1 MIIYSLWQ
9 PLYDDNVINLLQ
21 FIKQMLSFLEIH
33 VYFQE
38 KKHDNFFLSARFVD
52 ADVCVVLCLQCIR
65 DSVIIVEE
73 PSENASKYR
82 VKLCRTAVFVLIVQ
96 KRMLIIIYN
105 HHEIKTYMQ
114 CSKSSQ
120 WYGHLVHRKALNMSQ
135 HCVGRHLLG
144 ELKNKCS
151 PTKKKLQRNKFS
163 FGQITPRTPA
173 CRAVR

>member
-1 MIIYSLWQ
+1 MIMSSICFSLSNRCFLTWKYMYIFKKKTWQ
-9 PLYDDNVINLLQ
+9 
-21 FIKQMLSFLEIH
+21 
-33 VYFQE
+33 
-38 KKHDNFFLSARFVD
+38 FFLSARFSD

-73 PSENASKYR
+73 PSESASKYR

-120 WYGHLVHRKALNMSQ
+120 WYGHLVHRNALNMSQ

-144 ELKNKCS
+144 GLKNKCS
-151 PTKKKLQRNKFS
+151 PTKKNYREINFHLAK
-163 FGQITPRTPA
+163 
-173 CRAVR
+173 

>member
-9 PLYDDNVINLLQ
+9 PLYDDDVINLFAVYQ
-21 FIKQMLSFLEIH
+21 IDAFFLGNTCL
-33 VYFQE
+33 FSR

-52 ADVCVVLCLQCIR
+52 ADVCVVLCLQCMR

-73 PSENASKYR
+73 PSESASKYR

-151 PTKKKLQRNKFS
+151 STKKNYREINFHLAK
-163 FGQITPRTPA
+163 
-173 CRAVR
+173 

>member
-1 MIIYSLWQ
+1 
-9 PLYDDNVINLLQ
+9 
-21 FIKQMLSFLEIH
+21 MLSILEIH
-33 VYFQE
+33 VCFQE

-105 HHEIKTYMQ
+105 HHEIKTYTCNAQRVVNGMDI
-114 CSKSSQ
+114 
-120 WYGHLVHRKALNMSQ
+120 WYT
-135 HCVGRHLLG
+135 GRH
-144 ELKNKCS
+144 
-151 PTKKKLQRNKFS
+151 
-163 FGQITPRTPA
+163 
-173 CRAVR
+173 

>member
-9 PLYDDNVINLLQ
+9 PLYDDDVINLFAVYQ
-21 FIKQMLSFLEIH
+21 IDAFFLGNTCL
-33 VYFQE
+33 FSR

-120 WYGHLVHRKALNMSQ
+120 WYGHLVHRRALNADLWICHNIALADIYLANS
-135 HCVGRHLLG
+135 RTSAHLQ
-144 ELKNKCS
+144 
-151 PTKKKLQRNKFS
+151 KKTTEK
-163 FGQITPRTPA
+163 
-173 CRAVR
+173 

>member
-9 PLYDDNVINLLQ
+9 PLYDDDVINLFAVYQ
-21 FIKQMLSFLEIH
+21 IDAFFLGNTCL
-33 VYFQE
+33 FSR

-52 ADVCVVLCLQCIR
+52 ADVCVVLCLQCMR

-73 PSENASKYR
+73 PSESASKYR

-120 WYGHLVHRKALNMSQ
+120 WYGHLVHRRALNMSQ

-144 ELKNKCS
+144 EL
-151 PTKKKLQRNKFS
+151 TYKKKLQRNKFS